1 MEQIISADAARAYL
15 HISKRKF
22 LFMLQNGYI
31 RYEDNGNKTHRYSL
45 RMCDVEALR
54 KEMTDH
60 PERFADLNG
69 RFTAQRNKPP
79 TPTVALSQEEAR
91 KLREYIKMLE
101 QTSRCLAEQAGGRA
115 DRLDGGNTQPL
126 CGKRQHLR
134 CSGWWKGAH
143 QQTKSDRIP
152 CHSGCR
158 AESYDSTDE
167 KTTCG
172 VQAGRKAIKSKG
184 MVSRCA

>member
-31 RYEDNGNKTHRYSL
+31 CYEDNGNKTHRYSL

-69 RFTAQRNKPP
+69 RFTAQRNKPSM
-79 TPTVALSQEEAR
+79 PTVVLSQDEAK
-91 KLREYIKMLE
+91 KLREYI
-101 QTSRCLAEQAGGRA
+101 
-115 DRLDGGNTQPL
+115 
-126 CGKRQHLR
+126 
-134 CSGWWKGAH
+134 
-143 QQTKSDRIP
+143 TK
-152 CHSGCR
+152 
-158 AESYDSTDE
+158 
-167 KTTCG
+167 
-172 VQAGRKAIKSKG
+172 
-184 MVSRCA
+184 

>member
-22 LFMLQNGYI
+22 LYMLQNGYI

-54 KEMTDH
+54 QEMTDH

-69 RFTAQRNKPP
+69 RFYGAKEQTANTDRRA
-79 TPTVALSQEEAR
+79 VAGRGKETAR
-91 KLREYIKMLE
+91 IHSKMLE

-115 DRLDGGNTQPL
+115 DRLDGGNTQSL
-126 CGKRQHLR
+126 CGKR
-134 CSGWWKGAH
+134 
-143 QQTKSDRIP
+143 
-152 CHSGCR
+152 
-158 AESYDSTDE
+158 
-167 KTTCG
+167 
-172 VQAGRKAIKSKG
+172 
-184 MVSRCA
+184 

>member
-45 RMCDVEALR
+45 RMCDVQALR
-54 KEMTDH
+54 QEMIDH

-79 TPTVALSQEEAR
+79 IPTVILSQDEA
-91 KLREYIKMLE
+91 KILREYIAKCWSKHPDALPSKLAAELTGLTVGTLNRHVARGDLIGAVIGGKVLISKQSLIGHLSSPETVCKVGTE
-101 QTSRCLAEQAGGRA
+101 QLKKLIEGY
-115 DRLDGGNTQPL
+115 
-126 CGKRQHLR
+126 KR
-134 CSGWWKGAH
+134 S
-143 QQTKSDRIP
+143 
-152 CHSGCR
+152 
-158 AESYDSTDE
+158 E
-167 KTTCG
+167 K
-172 VQAGRKAIKSKG
+172 
-184 MVSRCA
+184 

>member
-54 KEMTDH
+54 QEMTDH

-69 RFTAQRNKPP
+69 RFTAQKTTPP
-79 TPTVALSQEEAR
+79 TPRIVLSPSEA
-91 KLREYIKMLE
+91 KALREYIAKCWSKYPDALP
-101 QTSRCLAEQAGGRA
+101 SKLAAELTGLTVGTLNRHVSKGNIFGAVVGGKVLISKQSLIGYLAMPDVVQKVMTVQMKKLLAGYR
-115 DRLDGGNTQPL
+115 
-126 CGKRQHLR
+126 
-134 CSGWWKGAH
+134 
-143 QQTKSDRIP
+143 
-152 CHSGCR
+152 R
-158 AESYDSTDE
+158 AE
-167 KTTCG
+167 K
-172 VQAGRKAIKSKG
+172 
-184 MVSRCA
+184 

>member
-22 LFMLQNGYI
+22 LYMLQSGYI

-60 PERFADLNG
+60 PDRFADLNG

-79 TPTVALSQEEAR
+79 TPTIVLSQDEAK
-91 KLREYIKMLE
+91 KLREYITKQRAKHPDALPSKQAAELTGLTVGTLNRHVAKGNIFGAVVGGKILISKQSLIGHLSSPETVRKVGTE
-101 QTSRCLAEQAGGRA
+101 QLKKLIEGY
-115 DRLDGGNTQPL
+115 
-126 CGKRQHLR
+126 KR
-134 CSGWWKGAH
+134 
-143 QQTKSDRIP
+143 
-152 CHSGCR
+152 
-158 AESYDSTDE
+158 
-167 KTTCG
+167 
-172 VQAGRKAIKSKG
+172 SKK
-184 MVSRCA
+184 

>member
-22 LFMLQNGYI
+22 LYMLQNGYI

-54 KEMTDH
+54 QEMTDH

-79 TPTVALSQEEAR
+79 TPTVVLSQEEAK
-91 KLREYIKMLE
+91 KLREYIAKCWNKYPDAMPNK
-101 QTSRCLAEQAGGRA
+101 LASALTGLTVGTLNRHMARGNIFGAVVGGKVLISKQSLIGYLATPDVVRKVTTAQLQKLLVGYRRA
-115 DRLDGGNTQPL
+115 
-126 CGKRQHLR
+126 
-134 CSGWWKGAH
+134 
-143 QQTKSDRIP
+143 
-152 CHSGCR
+152 
-158 AESYDSTDE
+158 
-167 KTTCG
+167 
-172 VQAGRKAIKSKG
+172 SKQ
-184 MVSRCA
+184 

>member
-45 RMCDVEALR
+45 KMSDVEALR
-54 KEMTDH
+54 EEMNEH

-79 TPTVALSQEEAR
+79 TPTAVLPQEEAE
-91 KLREYIKMLE
+91 KLREYIAKCWNKYPDALP
-101 QTSRCLAEQAGGRA
+101 SKLA
-115 DRLDGGNTQPL
+115 
-126 CGKRQHLR
+126 
-134 CSGWWKGAH
+134 
-143 QQTKSDRIP
+143 
-152 CHSGCR
+152 
-158 AESYDSTDE
+158 AELTGL
-167 KTTCG
+167 TVGTLN
-172 VQAGRKAIKSKG
+172 RH
-184 MVSRCA
+184 VSRCNLFGAIIGGKVLISKQSLIGYLAAPDVVRKVTTVQLQKLLAGYRRAGKQ

>member
-22 LFMLQNGYI
+22 LYMLQNGYI

-54 KEMTDH
+54 QEMIDH

-79 TPTVALSQEEAR
+79 TLTVVLSQEEAR
-91 KLREYIKMLE
+91 KLREYIAKCWSKHPDAL
-101 QTSRCLAEQAGGRA
+101 SSKLAAELTGLTVGTLNRHVARGNIFGAVVGGKVLISKQSLIGYLTAPDVVRKVTTVQMKKLPAGYRRA
-115 DRLDGGNTQPL
+115 
-126 CGKRQHLR
+126 
-134 CSGWWKGAH
+134 
-143 QQTKSDRIP
+143 
-152 CHSGCR
+152 
-158 AESYDSTDE
+158 
-167 KTTCG
+167 
-172 VQAGRKAIKSKG
+172 SKQ
-184 MVSRCA
+184 

>member
-45 RMCDVEALR
+45 RMCDVQALR
-54 KEMTDH
+54 QEMTDH

-79 TPTVALSQEEAR
+79 TPTVVLSQEEA
-91 KLREYIKMLE
+91 KELREYIVKQWAKHPDALPSKLAAELTAYENFVRPHRSYLVNMDHIQSISYRGLQLTDQTEIPIPHGKFSEIKERYLE
-101 QTSRCLAEQAGGRA
+101 HVFSRKQVFL
-115 DRLDGGNTQPL
+115 
-126 CGKRQHLR
+126 
-134 CSGWWKGAH
+134 
-143 QQTKSDRIP
+143 
-152 CHSGCR
+152 
-158 AESYDSTDE
+158 
-167 KTTCG
+167 
-172 VQAGRKAIKSKG
+172 
-184 MVSRCA
+184 

>member
-31 RYEDNGNKTHRYSL
+31 RYEDSGNKTHRYSL

-79 TPTVALSQEEAR
+79 IPTVVLSQDEA
-91 KLREYIKMLE
+91 KILREYIAKCWSKHPDALPSKLTAE
-101 QTSRCLAEQAGGRA
+101 LTGLTVGTLNRHVARGNIFGAVIGGKVLISKQSLIGYLAAPDVVRKVTTVQMKKLLAGYKRA
-115 DRLDGGNTQPL
+115 
-126 CGKRQHLR
+126 GKR
-134 CSGWWKGAH
+134 
-143 QQTKSDRIP
+143 
-152 CHSGCR
+152 
-158 AESYDSTDE
+158 
-167 KTTCG
+167 
-172 VQAGRKAIKSKG
+172 
-184 MVSRCA
+184 

>member
-45 RMCDVEALR
+45 RMCDVQALR
-54 KEMTDH
+54 KEMTNH

-79 TPTVALSQEEAR
+79 TPTVVLSQEEAK
-91 KLREYIKMLE
+91 KLREYTTKCWNKHPDALP
-101 QTSRCLAEQAGGRA
+101 SKLAAELTGLTVGTLNRHVARVNIFGAVG
-115 DRLDGGNTQPL
+115 
-126 CGKRQHLR
+126 CGKVLISKQCLIGYLATPDVVRKVTTVQLQKLLAGYRQ
-134 CSGWWKGAH
+134 SGK
-143 QQTKSDRIP
+143 Q
-152 CHSGCR
+152 
-158 AESYDSTDE
+158 
-167 KTTCG
+167 
-172 VQAGRKAIKSKG
+172 
-184 MVSRCA
+184 